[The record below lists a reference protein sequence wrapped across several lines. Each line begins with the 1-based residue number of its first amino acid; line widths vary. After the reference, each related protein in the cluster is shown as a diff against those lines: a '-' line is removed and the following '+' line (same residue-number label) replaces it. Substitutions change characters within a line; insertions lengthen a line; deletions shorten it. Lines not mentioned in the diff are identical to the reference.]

1 MNCQAVWKRKYRGGK
16 KKPYEMK
23 SRFNNITVESK
34 KKKGR

>member
-1 MNCQAVWKRKYRGGK
+1 MNIQAVWKGKYRGVK

-23 SRFNNITVESK
+23 SRFNNITVAGK